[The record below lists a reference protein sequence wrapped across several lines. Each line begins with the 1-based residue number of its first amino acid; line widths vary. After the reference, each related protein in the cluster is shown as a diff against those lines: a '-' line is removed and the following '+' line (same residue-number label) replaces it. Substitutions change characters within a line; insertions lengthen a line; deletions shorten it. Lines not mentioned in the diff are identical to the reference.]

1 MSKSLKNFI
10 TIDDA
15 LEKYSA
21 RQLRFA
27 FLLQNW
33 NARLDFKEDSMREV
47 RNAEGNLNVSCLLL
61 FADLVASRE
70 SRSRRL
76 LSCAV
81 ELFRARQSSCRRSQG
96 ELGRF
101 GRQTSLRKR

>member
-33 NARLDFKEDSMREV
+33 NARLDFKESSMQEV
-47 RNAEGNLNVSCLLL
+47 RSAESLLNVRLAPSPPSPLHL
-61 FADLVASRE
+61 AE
-70 SRSRRL
+70 SS
-76 LSCAV
+76 
-81 ELFRARQSSCRRSQG
+81 
-96 ELGRF
+96 
-101 GRQTSLRKR
+101 

>member
-33 NARLDFKEDSMREV
+33 NARLDFKDDSMREV
-47 RNAEGNLNVSCLLL
+47 RNAEGNLNVRELLP
-61 FADLVASRE
+61 
-70 SRSRRL
+70 
-76 LSCAV
+76 
-81 ELFRARQSSCRRSQG
+81 
-96 ELGRF
+96 
-101 GRQTSLRKR
+101 